1 MRRALAASPHCGAPP
16 PPLRGPRCCRLLTG
30 AASAAP
36 PSSSLGAE
44 SLNPY
49 LRGSAASTRAPP
61 PHASFVDGVRAS
73 ALLAARAH
81 LGHPKRR
88 TTTWTTGNLMGYR
101 HNVAIFDIHKSWRS
115 MRTLFHA
122 FAEMAAARSS
132 FFLLATN
139 KHLPLQQRLEKLRRD
154 YPFRHDR
161 FTSLY
166 MTGFADRKWI
176 HGLFSNWRV
185 AADYVAKHGA
195 ELDAAK
201 DPLLRREG
209 KVGRAIRGLVGKD
222 AYAQIIPDFVLVLAQ
237 DFGSLNEIRNADLP
251 MLGIADSDTDPRPF
265 LYPVFANND
274 NLESVNFVLDLIT
287 RAVEEGRRRE
297 QEAFALLLIK
307 KVKQHLDPGAGFTE
321 PLGAFAG
328 GAAGAAA
335 EGDARPRDP
344 HWAEVDATEEDLR
357 QPTQEDFD
365 RWLRD
370 PEDAALPA
378 GLGGGGAGDAPPV
391 WRPPRVVQPPKGPG
405 PFGRKW

>member
-1 MRRALAASPHCGAPP
+1 MRRVLAAPAAAS
-16 PPLRGPRCCRLLTG
+16 RCMSG
-30 AASAAP
+30 AAA

-44 SLNPY
+44 GLNPY

-61 PHASFVDGVRAS
+61 PHQSFVDGVRAS
-73 ALLAARAH
+73 ALLAARTH
-81 LGHPKRR
+81 LGHTKKR
-88 TTTWTTGNLMGYR
+88 TTTWTTGHLMGYR

-139 KHLPLQQRLEKLRRD
+139 KHLPLQQRLERMRRE

-166 MTGFADRKWI
+166 MTGYADRKWI

-185 AADYVAKHGA
+185 AADYVAKQHAALGA
-195 ELDAAK
+195 ARN
-201 DPLLRREG
+201 PLLKRQG
-209 KVGRAIRGLVGKD
+209 KVGRAIKGLVGKD
-222 AYAQIIPDFVLVLAQ
+222 AYSQIIPDFVLVLAA
-237 DFGSLNEIRNADLP
+237 DFGALNEIRNADLP

-274 NLESVNFVLDLIT
+274 NIESINFVLDLIA

-307 KVKQHLDPGAGFTE
+307 KVKQHLDPGAGFSE
-321 PLGAFAG
+321 PLGPLAG
-328 GAAGAAA
+328 AAMAEEDGDAAAPRAPHWAEAGAAA
-335 EGDARPRDP
+335 GEAREP
-344 HWAEVDATEEDLR
+344 TEEDVR
-357 QPTQEDFD
+357 K
-365 RWLRD
+365 WMMD
-370 PEDAALPA
+370 PEDAMPP
-378 GLGGGGAGDAPPV
+378 LGAPPGGDAPPV
-391 WRPPRVVQPPKGPG
+391 WRPPRVVQAPKGPG
-405 PFGRKW
+405 PFGRR